1 MAERV
6 LLIKKTSF
14 LLLVGRCRVA
24 PLSTYSLNRTK
35 KSYSQYVVVVANAV
49 VVVVTAVVVMQ
60 CHAVVLYFVL
70 NRSLKQK
77 SCLCSCCPLNLES
90 ILPNFHFSGFPIFAV
105 KLESL

>member
-35 KSYSQYVVVVANAV
+35 KSYSQYVVVVVANVV
-49 VVVVTAVVVMQ
+49 VVVVTAVVV
-60 CHAVVLYFVL
+60 VVFFLL
-70 NRSLKQK
+70 LLTLQN
-77 SCLCSCCPLNLES
+77 
-90 ILPNFHFSGFPIFAV
+90 GF
-105 KLESL
+105 

>member
-35 KSYSQYVVVVANAV
+35 KSYSQYVVVVVANVV
-49 VVVVTAVVVMQ
+49 VVVVTAVVVVFFF
-60 CHAVVLYFVL
+60 VVANIAKWFLKVTFLVCVYHQNWWSQNCNHSFVSP
-70 NRSLKQK
+70 N
-77 SCLCSCCPLNLES
+77 S
-90 ILPNFHFSGFPIFAV
+90 ILVLRIW
-105 KLESL
+105 LM